1 MTQQAGAGGEGRR
14 EGGVEEARVEG
25 VGLVGVV
32 IGTEEVF
39 VIGGGGGG
47 GGGRR
52 GGGGGDVGGGVVV
65 GGGGTHVDGGAAG
78 SVGAWLLS
86 SSHALVTW
94 LGFCR
99 RCSWFYCCC
108 CRC

>member
-1 MTQQAGAGGEGRR
+1 MTQQAGAGGEGRG
-14 EGGVEEARVEG
+14 EGGVKEARVEG

-52 GGGGGDVGGGVVV
+52 GGGGDVGGGVVV

-86 SSHALVTW
+86 SSLALVAW
-94 LGFCR
+94 LGFSR
-99 RCSWFYCCC
+99 RCSCFNCAC